1 MTMLNEF
8 ATLKHMKYSNLVSK
22 LVDKFKERFQDFL
35 DSVDNMKMIDNSFT
49 IDPFHAPDAF
59 HFWLIDMLNDSN
71 LSRLWSA
78 RPRYLLQAVMFHMNL
93 SPDLVQHAQLPI
105 DIHCTIWQHLL
116 LQAAFSQI
124 ENWRNK
130 ILVHPHKRTIM
141 RNSKDCHIHCRH
153 RCRLFVH

>member
-59 HFWLIDMLNDSN
+59 HF
-71 LSRLWSA
+71 
-78 RPRYLLQAVMFHMNL
+78 
-93 SPDLVQHAQLPI
+93 
-105 DIHCTIWQHLL
+105 
-116 LQAAFSQI
+116 
-124 ENWRNK
+124 
-130 ILVHPHKRTIM
+130 
-141 RNSKDCHIHCRH
+141 
-153 RCRLFVH
+153 